1 MKILHFLLFAL
12 LCNVTLNAQSLVP
25 DFTYDD
31 INGNSHSLYADYL
44 DQGIPVVIHVAAA
57 WGPWD
62 LVWHESN
69 YLEDFHQAYGPDVQ
83 VFMIEVD
90 PSTDDTYLDGTNP
103 NSAGDF
109 VTGTGYPIIN
119 VPDSWF
125 MDTFEV
131 AFFPSMMMICPGG
144 YAYSDWD
151 TNPLASFDDGLF
163 YGNLMDFPYA
173 LEERLAANCGFA
185 INRSILNGLVYD
197 DANDDCNQDAGEAG
211 LPAFAAHIT
220 GPNYDV
226 IRYSDLDGEFYSLLD
241 SGTYEVSVS
250 GPNSLWTVCNNPQTI
265 EVTNAIDSFPVD
277 FGAQSLV
284 DCPYGIVDITSP
296 ALVRCFD
303 SYIYA
308 GYCNAGTVPAE
319 DASIDITLD
328 PFLTF
333 VNSTPAPSS
342 QTGNV
347 LTYDLGTVGIGEC
360 GAIFLTV
367 NVSCDA
373 DTAQI
378 HCFSAQF
385 YPDTTCI
392 PPSFTGEDL
401 TFAEE
406 CQANVGS
413 WDPNDKRGFPMGVG
427 PTNDIL
433 PNSNMKYQIRFQ
445 NEGTYYANKVV
456 IEDELPEELDISTF
470 RMGTYSHPCVV
481 EIEGR
486 VLRITYE
493 DINLPWAD
501 LDEPASH
508 GFFNFYISQVEDLPN
523 GTQILNDAAIYF
535 DFNEAVITNNHL
547 YTIND
552 MLTSNNNITEVP
564 FSVQPNPAKTEI
576 HIFRG
581 EELGTEEVQVTLRN
595 LNGQILQNAVMTD
608 RQLSLSLDG
617 ISNGMY
623 YVELTKAD
631 GSRGVEKV
639 VVFN

>member
-1 MKILHFLLFAL
+1 
-12 LCNVTLNAQSLVP
+12 
-25 DFTYDD
+25 
-31 INGNSHSLYADYL
+31 G
-44 DQGIPVVIHVAAA
+44 
-57 WGPWD
+57 
-62 LVWHESN
+62 
-69 YLEDFHQAYGPDVQ
+69 
-83 VFMIEVD
+83 
-90 PSTDDTYLDGTNP
+90 
-103 NSAGDF
+103 SAGDF
-109 VTGTGYPIIN
+109 ITGTSYPIID
-119 VPDSWF
+119 VPDDWF
-125 MDTFEV
+125 LTTFQIA
-131 AFFPSMMMICPGG
+131 AFPAMLMVCPGG
-144 YAYSDWD
+144 QGYADFQAPGVV
-151 TNPLASFDDGLF
+151 NFDDEMF
-163 YGNLMDFPYA
+163 YGNLMDNTFA
-173 LEERLAANCGFA
+173 LEERLAENCGFA
-185 INRSILNGLVYD
+185 INRSALHGLVYD
-197 DANDDCNQDAGEAG
+197 DDNDDCVVDADETG
-211 LPAFAAHIT
+211 LPGFSAHIT

-226 IRYSDLDGEFYSLLD
+226 IRYSNFDGKFFSLLD

-250 GPNSLWTVCNNPQTI
+250 GPNSLWTVCNNPQSI
-265 EVTNAIDSFPVD
+265 EAINSIDSFALD
-277 FGAQSLV
+277 FGAQSV
-284 DCPYGIVDITSP
+284 IDCPYGIVDITSP
-296 ALVRCFD
+296 ALIRCFN

-308 GYCNAGTVPAE
+308 GYCNAGTAPAE

-333 VNSTPAPSS
+333 INSNPAPSS

-347 LTYDLGTVGIGEC
+347 LTYDLGTVGVGEC
-360 GAIFLTV
+360 GAIFMTV

-385 YPDTTCI
+385 YPDTLCI
-392 PPSFTGEDL
+392 PPSFTGENL

-427 PTNDIL
+427 PTNDIS

-445 NEGTYYANKVV
+445 NEGTYFANKVV

-470 RMGTYSHPCVV
+470 RLGTYSHPCVV

-501 LDEPASH
+501 QDEPASH
-508 GFFNFYISQVEDLPN
+508 GFFNFYISQVEDLQN

-552 MLTSNNNITEVP
+552 MLTSNNNITNVD
-564 FSVQPNPAKTEI
+564 FSVQPNPARTAI
-576 HIFRG
+576 HIFKG
-581 EELGTEEVQVTLRN
+581 QELGTEEVQVKLRN
-595 LNGQILQNAVMTD
+595 LNGQTLQNVIMTGT
-608 RQLSLSLDG
+608 QLTLSLDD

-639 VVFN
+639 IVAK